1 MKKHIIMKKK
11 NIERELN
18 VELPADIIGMEI
30 APEGGAVV
38 SRHASKKKCY
48 CCGSTILNE
57 KNGVHFCS
65 KCGERHESRIRLPN
79 DRKRENW

>member
-18 VELPADIIGMEI
+18 VELPDVIGMEI

-38 SRHASKKKCY
+38 SRHGKTKKRV
-48 CCGSTILNE
+48 SE
-57 KNGVHFCS
+57 KT
-65 KCGERHESRIRLPN
+65 
-79 DRKRENW
+79 

>member
-11 NIERELN
+11 IIERELN
-18 VELPADIIGMEI
+18 VELPADVIGVEI

-38 SRHASKKKCY
+38 SRYASQKKCY

-57 KNGVHFCS
+57 KNGDYFCS
-65 KCGERHESRIRLPN
+65 KCGANVTNQEYVKQKIKKLR
-79 DRKRENW
+79 